1 MKTPLVPK
9 WLVWARDLQ
18 ALAQSGLAYAE
29 SPFDRE
35 RYESIMKIAADMMA
49 TGSNADMARVL
60 DLFAGQEGYATPKA
74 VVRAAVF
81 DAQGRILLV
90 REVLDQHRWTL
101 PGGWADVNL
110 TPVENT
116 IKEVREESGF
126 DVRVTRLAAVWDRD
140 RQGHPPGPF
149 SCYTLCFV
157 CELTGGT
164 ATTSVETSEI
174 GWFAE
179 GEIPADLSLGRVLP
193 AQIARLF
200 AHRRHA
206 GLPTDFD

>member
-1 MKTPLVPK
+1 MNAPVTPR
-9 WLVWARDLQ
+9 WLIWARELQ

-35 RYESIMKIAADMMA
+35 RYEGIRQIAAEMMA
-49 TGSNADMARVL
+49 TGSDADMARVL
-60 DLFAGQEGYATPKA
+60 DLFTAQDGYATPKA

-81 DAQGRILLV
+81 DDRGRILLV
-90 REVLDQHRWTL
+90 REVLDHDRWTL

-110 TPVENT
+110 SPVENT
-116 IKEVREESGF
+116 VKEVREESGF

-149 SCYTLCFV
+149 SCYTLCFL
-157 CELTGGT
+157 CELTGGV

-179 GEIPADLSLGRVLP
+179 DDIPADLSLGRVLP
-193 AQIARLF
+193 QQIARLF
-200 AHRRHA
+200 AHRRDA